1 MQTKKMFISVII
13 YALVTAVIDI
23 AYIIVLTS
31 QINLLTTG
39 NISQSF
45 VSLSYITIVI
55 NACLTIY
62 TGIYLV
68 LRLKY
73 ERVA

>member
-1 MQTKKMFISVII
+1 MQTKKMFTSVII
-13 YALVTAVIDI
+13 YSLVTAVIDI
-23 AYIIVLTS
+23 AYIIVLIS

-55 NACLTIY
+55 NACLAIY

-73 ERVA
+73 KRVA